1 MGAEDRLLPPILA
14 DRFETFSDELAGLFV
29 DNFRRSDQQFSEKGE
44 RGELVSSFDRQ
55 LDERFFGFL
64 ARHFPE
70 ARVVSEE
77 TPAAWPPGE
86 EDTWLI
92 DPLDGTHNFLAGFP
106 LCGAMA
112 VLIRRRVAV
121 FTAIFLP
128 LERALG
134 RSGLYI
140 AGRGFGAWQW
150 QNPKPIRLAVSR
162 QADIA
167 KAFLLLE
174 GPTKA
179 LSESP
184 AVARL
189 ITATRRSRNNLSV
202 CLSAVSVA
210 RGGLVPAGVDLLVSV
225 GNQPWDNLPAA
236 LLVKEAGGRVSD
248 HRGNPWSVEN
258 YSDLVFSNGLLHD
271 ATLIITKGE

>member
-1 MGAEDRLLPPILA
+1 MGAEDRRALAMLA
-14 DRFETFSDELAGLFV
+14 DTFEMFSDELAGLFV

-64 ARHFPE
+64 AKHFPD
-70 ARVVSEE
+70 AHVVSEE

-112 VLIRRRVAV
+112 VLIRRRVV
-121 FTAIFLP
+121 VCTAIFLP

-150 QNPKPIRLAVSR
+150 QTPKPIQLAVSR

-179 LSESP
+179 LAASP

-189 ITATRRSRNNLSV
+189 ITATRRSRSRLSA

-236 LLVKEAGGRVSD
+236 LLVEEAGGKVTD
-248 HRGNPWSVEN
+248 HDGNPWSVEN
-258 YSDLVFSNGLLHD
+258 YRDLICSNGLLHQ
-271 ATLIITKGE
+271 ATLEILGGE